1 MSKDVKRFIVS
12 ILCISLMISLF
23 APSLFAAEEDVA
35 DSVYYNGKIYTV
47 DDDFSVASALAIK
60 GDRFIFVGSDEDV
73 QKYIGEKTETIDLQ
87 GKTVI
92 PGLIDAHLHYSGI
105 GTSLLQID
113 AFWKPKQDILNA
125 VADAYKRSEPGEW
138 IIGRGWN
145 QAAWDP
151 AVFPTKED
159 LDAVAPDIPVVLTRV
174 CGHATWVNSKA
185 LEIAGITKDT
195 PDPVGGEIIRDE
207 NGEPTGVLT
216 DTASNLVSKHIPDW
230 TERQK
235 IEALVLAQEHLFS
248 YGLTGARDAGS
259 DLEIIN
265 YMKDLYNSGDLKIRI
280 YQMCSSGETAEYFYK
295 VPEEKRIGLYNNR
308 YTIRSI
314 KLMADGSLG
323 ARSAWMLEEYTDRPG
338 HVGNP
343 RYTDEEIYELVKGA
357 REAGFQVNTHAIG
370 DAANRQVL
378 DTYEKVL
385 KEMPDPDHRY
395 CIEHSQIVALDDIPR
410 FAKLGV
416 LPSMQTVHATSDK
429 NMAEDRVGPER
440 IKGAYAWRKFI
451 ESGSI
456 VPNGTDAP
464 VELVNPYHNL
474 YAAVTR
480 MDRDGEP
487 AGGWYP
493 EECMTREEALRS
505 YTIWAAYAA
514 FEEDI
519 KGSIEVGKLAD
530 FVVIDRDYMTCPAK
544 EIKDIEA
551 LITVLGGETV
561 YVKDGIDED
570 EDTEVDVEG
579 IRVTIDGKYV
589 DFDVLPILEDGRVLV
604 PMRKIFEK
612 LGAVIEWADE
622 TATVTATKGETVIT
636 LKIGDKVAHVNGE
649 ALKLDVPAKV
659 VDGRTLVPIRFI
671 SESLGYD
678 VSWDG
683 LNQLVIIKTAE

>member
-1 MSKDVKRFIVS
+1 M
-12 ILCISLMISLF
+12 
-23 APSLFAAEEDVA
+23 
-35 DSVYYNGKIYTV
+35 
-47 DDDFSVASALAIK
+47 
-60 GDRFIFVGSDEDV
+60 
-73 QKYIGEKTETIDLQ
+73 
-87 GKTVI
+87 
-92 PGLIDAHLHYSGI
+92 
-105 GTSLLQID
+105 
-113 AFWKPKQDILNA
+113 
-125 VADAYKRSEPGEW
+125 
-138 IIGRGWN
+138 
-145 QAAWDP
+145 
-151 AVFPTKED
+151 
-159 LDAVAPDIPVVLTRV
+159 
-174 CGHATWVNSKA
+174 
-185 LEIAGITKDT
+185 
-195 PDPVGGEIIRDE
+195 
-207 NGEPTGVLT
+207 
-216 DTASNLVSKHIPDW
+216 
-230 TERQK
+230 
-235 IEALVLAQEHLFS
+235 
-248 YGLTGARDAGS
+248 
-259 DLEIIN
+259 
-265 YMKDLYNSGDLKIRI
+265 
-280 YQMCSSGETAEYFYK
+280 
-295 VPEEKRIGLYNNR
+295 
-308 YTIRSI
+308 
-314 KLMADGSLG
+314 
-323 ARSAWMLEEYTDRPG
+323 
-338 HVGNP
+338 
-343 RYTDEEIYELVKGA
+343 VKGA

-410 FAKLGV
+410 FAELGV

-561 YVKDGIDED
+561 YVKDGINED